1 MKRILVLARCGSTLG
16 DRLTDDGVG
25 VGDGAGLVDEAGF
38 IDGAGFVDGAAVA
51 GVVCT
56 LPARC
61 ALEGGSS
68 CRIAGNW
75 SSESKDIFLIHLSR
89 HECQLWCGYWKA
101 SINCKKS
108 WQAVLGRLTS
118 PSSVL

>member
-1 MKRILVLARCGSTLG
+1 MRFFTYLAKILSSSFVKRTLVLARCGSTSETALG
-16 DRLTDDGVG
+16 YRLLDAGVG

-38 IDGAGFVDGAAVA
+38 IDGAGFVEGAAAA

-56 LPARC
+56 PPARC

-75 SSESKDIFLIHLSR
+75 SSESKDIFLTHLSR

-101 SINCKKS
+101 
-108 WQAVLGRLTS
+108 
-118 PSSVL
+118 